1 MVIRMKEIMSKNL
14 IIGHIENSIYEI
26 ASIMKEYDIGFV
38 PIIKQNKIVG
48 VVTDRDIVID
58 AVSNCAN
65 TNTKIENYMSH
76 HIIAIESNKSIDDV
90 LDLMASYK
98 VKRVLVTEKNKVIGV
113 VSLSNILS
121 VSDNCDKILETV
133 RQIYTPVE
141 RPNQDH
147 LEIDEFYL

>member
-1 MVIRMKEIMSKNL
+1 MKEIMSKNL

-38 PIIKQNKIVG
+38 PIVKQNKIVG

-76 HIIAIESNKSIDDV
+76 HLISIESNKSIDDV

-121 VSDNCDKILETV
+121 VSENCDKILATV
-133 RQIYTPVE
+133 KQIYAPVE
-141 RPNQDH
+141 RPTQDH